1 MHEIHRTTITQNHTE
16 KNTEND
22 TEGRSSYD
30 GSESKEI
37 YMYTDGVW
45 RDDDGITYSGGM
57 SAEVDGSDGS
67 VWYESPMEAE

>member
-1 MHEIHRTTITQNHTE
+1 
-16 KNTEND
+16 
-22 TEGRSSYD
+22 
-30 GSESKEI
+30 
-37 YMYTDGVW
+37 MYTDGVW